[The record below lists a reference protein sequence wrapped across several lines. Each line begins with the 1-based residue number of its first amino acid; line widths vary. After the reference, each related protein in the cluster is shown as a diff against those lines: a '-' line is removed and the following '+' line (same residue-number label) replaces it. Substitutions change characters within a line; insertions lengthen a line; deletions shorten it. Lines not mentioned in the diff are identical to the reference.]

1 MVNSSLRSILR
12 VLLCH
17 DFIDLALP
25 ILEVILERENREMSC
40 HCNVALNGIALCINS
55 SQLVF
60 LNFFIPGFNP
70 RSATGNAKPSPPA
83 QVWRR

>member
-40 HCNVALNGIALCINS
+40 HCNVIVMSL
-55 SQLVF
+55 
-60 LNFFIPGFNP
+60 
-70 RSATGNAKPSPPA
+70 
-83 QVWRR
+83 